1 MQVSFVLKKLETVI
15 IKKSFIIFS
24 IVSIYLSLV
33 PISNARASGIPFA
46 IIEPGEYTLPVN
58 FESFNAFA
66 QYGYW
71 QNDSRSFDSKGNNVK
86 GSGTDTFVGLSKY
99 AHFFTIKSIPDVGF
113 VMLVMLPEVSV
124 QGPGLSVNGLA
135 DPMLGPA
142 VWIKPSKNST
152 LGIQSYLQVPVGNQE
167 VSDRTWATLT
177 SLFGDVR
184 FGDLNIEG
192 DTGFVVKSTR
202 HTTGANDVDPGSTF
216 HVNLL
221 TSYSVNK
228 YLEPM
233 ISLDYQ
239 TTGSSKDKVTG
250 DIPNSA
256 NNETAIGAGMMF
268 HFGDTI
274 SLATRYVYGI
284 DGKNTPVTNSVYFK
298 FTYIW

>member
-1 MQVSFVLKKLETVI
+1 LSVDAEKIHLVTSVFVLAYLVLVTVT
-15 IKKSFIIFS
+15 
-24 IVSIYLSLV
+24 
-33 PISNARASGIPFA
+33 NARASGIPFA
-46 IIEPGEYTLPVN
+46 IIEPGEYTLPTN
-58 FESFNAFA
+58 YESFNVFA
-66 QYGYW
+66 QYGFY
-71 QNDSRSFDSKGNNVK
+71 QNDSRMFDGNGHKIK
-86 GSGTDTFVGLSKY
+86 GSGTDTLVGLSKY

-113 VMLVMLPEVSV
+113 AMLAMIPEVSV
-124 QGPGLSVNGLA
+124 SGPGVSVSGFA
-135 DPMLGPA
+135 DPMIGPA
-142 VWIKPSKNST
+142 IWIKPSKSST
-152 LGIQSYLQVPVGNQE
+152 LGIQSYLQIPVGNQE
-167 VSDRTWATLT
+167 VSDRTWATNT
-177 SLFGDVR
+177 SLFGDIR

-192 DTGFVVKSTR
+192 DVGFIIKSTR
-202 HTTGANDVDPGSTF
+202 HTTGANDVEPGSTF

-284 DGKNTPVTNSVYFK
+284 DGKNTPVTNALYFK